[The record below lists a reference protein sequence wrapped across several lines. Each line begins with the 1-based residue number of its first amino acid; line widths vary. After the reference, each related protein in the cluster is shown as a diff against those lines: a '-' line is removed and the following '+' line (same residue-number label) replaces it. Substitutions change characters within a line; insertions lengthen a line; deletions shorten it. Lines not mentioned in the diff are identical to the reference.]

1 MATQKKVL
9 MINGAERM
17 FICDPEQDTLA
28 DVIRSLGLTGT
39 KIGCGTGQCGACS
52 VILNGE
58 VVRSCVKKISTV
70 KDYSCVVTIEGL
82 GTAENLH
89 PLQLAWMV
97 HGGVQCGFC
106 TPGFIVSA
114 KALLDVNQNPTRD
127 DVREWFKK
135 NRNACRCT
143 GYKQLVSAV
152 MDAAKVL
159 RGEMTMGELAW
170 KLPEDGRIYNT
181 NIPRPAALAKV
192 LGACD
197 FGDDIAVKGRD
208 FLYLAPVMPDSSHAN
223 ILSVDYSEAEK
234 APGVVKVVTAADV
247 KGINR
252 ITFPL
257 GHPRAK
263 TDGFERPILVDK
275 KVFRRGDVVALVAAD
290 TPRHA
295 REAAKL
301 VKLELE
307 TLPEYLEALDAMA
320 EDAIE
325 IHPGVPNVFFKT
337 PLMKGADTREVLPK
351 SAHVVEGSFYSAR
364 QPHLPVEPDVAQA
377 YMDGDVLTIHLK
389 THGLHMAAG
398 LIAAG
403 VGVPF
408 ENIRMIQNPTGGSFG
423 YSLSPGMAAMVS
435 VATMATGRPVSL
447 TMTYAEHQQFT
458 GKRAASYA
466 NGRLA
471 CDENGRLTAAELDI
485 AYDKGCYS
493 ELAVGLAEAGLR
505 FFAFPYYVPNM
516 LGVGSTTFSNQPFS
530 TAYRGYGSP
539 QTMTSSESLMDML
552 AEAAGMDPFEFRY
565 INVFRPGDTANAGH
579 KFSVYPMEGI
589 FGKLRPKYLALK
601 EDAAKKSTAEVKYG
615 VGVACGAYQVGSEA
629 DHSEVALELN
639 PDGTVTNFNCWE
651 DIGQGG
657 DIGSLVHTHEA
668 LRPLGLKPE
677 QIRLVMNDTAL
688 CPPTGL
694 AAGSRSHF
702 YAGNA
707 TIDAAEKLMDAMRKP
722 DGTFRTYDDMVA
734 EGIPTKYLG
743 IYDTPAEL
751 NLSGLSPNTG
761 QGNPTIEYSYAVYAA
776 EVAVEVK
783 TGKVQVVAM
792 HGVADVGVVG
802 NYLAVDGQAYGG
814 MEHVIG
820 FALSEDYSDYK
831 KHNSM
836 AGAGFP
842 YIDMIPD
849 GDNFT
854 VEYQQT
860 ARPHGPQSSG
870 GASEC
875 FQSGGH
881 MSVINAIYN
890 ATGARIYTLPATP
903 AKVKES
909 IEAVAAGKP
918 LVQEK
923 YYFGEDFYDAI
934 DYMKANPVEGSS
946 SVI

>member
-9 MINGAERM
+9 MINGTERM
-17 FICDPEQDTLA
+17 FICDSERDTLA

-58 VVRSCVKKISTV
+58 VVRSCVRKISSV

-114 KALLDVNQNPTRD
+114 KALLDVNQNPTRE
-127 DVREWFKK
+127 DVREWFRK

-159 RGEMTMGELAW
+159 RGEMTMEELAW
-170 KLPEDGRIYNT
+170 KLPEDERIYNT
-181 NIPRPAALAKV
+181 HYPRPAALAKV
-192 LGACD
+192 LGTCD
-197 FGDDIAVKGRD
+197 YGDDIAVKGRD

-234 APGVVKVVTAADV
+234 APGVFKVVTAADV

-263 TDGFERPILVDK
+263 TDGFERPILIDK
-275 KVFRRGDVVALVAAD
+275 KVFRRGDVVALIAAD

-295 REAAKL
+295 RDAAKL
-301 VKLELE
+301 VKIELDPM
-307 TLPEYLEALDAMA
+307 PEYLEALDAMA
-320 EDAIE
+320 EDAVE
-325 IHPGVPNVFFKT
+325 IHPGVPNIFIKM
-337 PLMKGADTREVLPK
+337 PLVKGEDTRSVIPN
-351 SAHVVEGSFYSAR
+351 SAHVVEGSFYSTR
-364 QPHLPVEPDVAQA
+364 QPHLPIEPDVAQA
-377 YMDGDVLTIHLK
+377 YIGEGDTLTIHLK

-408 ENIRMIQNPTGGSFG
+408 EKIRMIQNPTGGSFG
-423 YSLSPGMAAMVS
+423 YSLSPGMAALVS
-435 VATMATGRPVSL
+435 VATLATGRPVS
-447 TMTYAEHQQFT
+447 MTLSYAEHQQFT
-458 GKRAASYA
+458 GKRAASYT
-466 NGRLA
+466 NGKLA
-471 CDENGRLTAAELDI
+471 CDENGKLTAAEVDI

-493 ELAVGLAEAGLR
+493 ELATGLAQAGLR
-505 FFAFPYYVPNM
+505 FFGFPYTIPNM

-539 QTMTSSESLMDML
+539 QAMTSSESLMDML
-552 AEAAGMDPFEFRY
+552 AEKAGIDPFEFRY

-579 KFSVYPMEGI
+579 TFSVYPMEGI
-589 FGKLRPKYLALK
+589 FDKLRPKYQALK
-601 EDAAKKSTAEVKYG
+601 EHAEKSSTDNLKYG
-615 VGVACGAYQVGSEA
+615 VGVACGAYQVGGA
-629 DHSEVALELN
+629 DDHAEVALELN
-639 PDGTVTNFNCWE
+639 PDGSVTNFNTWE
-651 DIGQGG
+651 DVGQGG
-657 DIGSLVHTHEA
+657 DIGALVHTHEA

-677 QIRLVMNDTAL
+677 QIKLVMNDTGL

-707 TIDAAEKLMDAMRKP
+707 ILDAAEKLMDAMKKQ
-722 DGTFRTYDDMVA
+722 DGTFRTYDEMVA
-734 EGIPTKYLG
+734 DGIPTKYLG
-743 IYDTPAEL
+743 VYDTPAEL
-751 NLSGLSPNTG
+751 KVVELDPNTG
-761 QGNPTIEYSYAVYAA
+761 EGNPTIEYSYAAYAA
-776 EVAVEVK
+776 EVAVDVN

-831 KHNSM
+831 KHNSL

-842 YIDMIPD
+842 YINTIPD

-860 ARPHGPQSSG
+860 ERPNGPQFSG

-890 ATGARIYTLPATP
+890 ATGARMYTLPATP
-903 AKVKES
+903 DKVKTA
-909 IEAVAAGKP
+909 IDAVNAGTP

-923 YYFGEDFYDAI
+923 YYFGEDFYEAI
-934 DYMKANPVEGSS
+934 DYMMANPV
-946 SVI
+946 